1 LGIGINDHLVKP
13 SLIRHK
19 LGVPVLR
26 RLKLLGLLHQLSPQ
40 LPFSIRELLPG
51 LLHLRIAI
59 SDGLLQ
65 RPGVLKPS
73 LEQLILQLGNFVAL
87 GF

>member
-40 LPFSIRELLPG
+40 LLLSICELLPG
-51 LLHLRIAI
+51 LLHLRIT
-59 SDGLLQ
+59 SGDGLLQ
-65 RPGVLKPS
+65 RPGMLKPR
-73 LEQLILQLGNFVAL
+73 LDQLVLQLGNFVAL